1 MVHAQERKYYGS
13 CPGAKVGSCTNVNGG
28 GEGANL
34 RECLTGVNS
43 HSPLCAEEY
52 PSNSVR
58 GLTFGASLT
67 AEPAF

>member
-1 MVHAQERKYYGS
+1 MHLALPRSESIY
-13 CPGAKVGSCTNVNGG
+13 GSCTNVDGG
-28 GEGANL
+28 GEGANP
-34 RECLTGVNS
+34 RECLTGINS
-43 HSPLCAEEY
+43 HSLLCAEEY

>member
-1 MVHAQERKYYGS
+1 MVHAQERKL
-13 CPGAKVGSCTNVNGG
+13 VHVLTLTGG
-28 GEGANL
+28 GEGVNL